1 MRQRASTDGWPT
13 AQRIGISGSK
23 TKWPVYTRRF
33 AESSTGVDNWAIRR
47 QLTEKRANRG
57 FGCAGTETTRGT
69 TDIAAYRSKFRHV
82 PSPESGVSRSLVV
95 RGFRDRNQF
104 VNATAS
110 RRTDPDFV
118 GFGRVP

>member
-1 MRQRASTDGWPT
+1 MTSLASLPIGSLKWTCRLKEATD
-13 AQRIGISGSK
+13 
-23 TKWPVYTRRF
+23 
-33 AESSTGVDNWAIRR
+33 N
-47 QLTEKRANRG
+47 
-57 FGCAGTETTRGT
+57 
-69 TDIAAYRSKFRHV
+69 AAYRSKFRHV